1 MANKTVFEY
10 ISPVLASSDVSRD
23 IKWYKEKLGFQNVY
37 DSTQY
42 QEGPVDY
49 VVLGRQKLFFHMQFQ
64 FPEDIISTDVKF
76 QVKNIEPLYEEFLK
90 SGAITEH
97 NINRKTAWNTS
108 ECCFFDLNRNR
119 FTFYEDIQG

>member
-1 MANKTVFEY
+1 MSNKTVFEY
-10 ISPVLASSDVSRD
+10 ISPVLASSDVARD
-23 IKWYKEKLGFQNVY
+23 IQWYKDKLGFQNVY

-64 FPEDIISTDVKF
+64 FPEDVIRTDVKF
-76 QVKNIEPLYEEFLK
+76 QVKNIEPLYDEFLK
-90 SGAITEH
+90 SRAITEH
-97 NINRKTAWNTS
+97 NINRKTDWNTS

-119 FTFYEDIQG
+119 LTFYEDI

>member
-1 MANKTVFEY
+1 MSNKTVFEY
-10 ISPVLASSDVSRD
+10 ISPVLASSDVARD
-23 IKWYKEKLGFQNVY
+23 IQWYSGKLGFQNVY

-64 FPEDIISTDVKF
+64 FPEDVISTDVKF
-76 QVKNIEPLYEEFLK
+76 QVKNIEPLYDEFLK
-90 SGAITEH
+90 SGAITEL

-119 FTFYEDIQG
+119 LTFYEDL

>member
-1 MANKTVFEY
+1 MNNKTIFEY
-10 ISPVLASSDVSRD
+10 ISPVLASSDVARD
-23 IKWYKEKLGFQNVY
+23 ILWYKEKLGFQNVY

-64 FPEDIISTDVKF
+64 FPNDVINSDVKF
-76 QVKNIEPLYEEFLK
+76 QVKNIEPLYDEFLK
-90 SGAITEH
+90 SGVITEK

-108 ECCFFDLNRNR
+108 ECCFFDLNKNR
-119 FTFYEDIQG
+119 LTFYEDV